1 MRNKHFYADIFN
13 GTKID
18 VANIFQKKI
27 KTYHQN
33 NQWKAFF
40 STQEMQGKKLPSGSF
55 PWLWCKKNV
64 LEQKFAMPLRFPCCR
79 RILMM
84 SRFWI
89 YETSIGSFG
98 KANRVKIGRE
108 IKTISHLPVTMLINR
123 FTCHSKTQTRLSSE
137 NKFRKHG
144 IQDKQTVTS
153 MFTKRLIKH
162 IYRRRIW
169 RMCVSDGRRVC
180 AHACRC
186 DID

>member
-1 MRNKHFYADIFN
+1 MKGFFLDTRNVRE
-13 GTKID
+13 KI
-18 VANIFQKKI
+18 AK
-27 KTYHQN
+27 
-33 NQWKAFF
+33 WLFF
-40 STQEMQGKKLPSGSF
+40 VIMEG
-55 PWLWCKKNV
+55 KNV

-98 KANRVKIGRE
+98 KANREKIGRE

-137 NKFRKHG
+137 NKFRKHR
-144 IQDKQTVTS
+144 IQDKQTITS

-162 IYRRRIW
+162 IYRRRIG

-180 AHACRC
+180 AYACSRC